1 MQCVT
6 SITHRAQSG
15 IALLEL
21 LLVMGLVNLSLAT
34 TYMVQQSTGQ
44 AAQLGLQ
51 QRQASM
57 LLEQIALTL
66 REYPQQ
72 LAQFHANIT
81 NLPTAARCGAGQ
93 YCKAVEMLAYWHQQ
107 WQSTLQQLPLAALQV
122 SCQIHCSAG
131 QYLMIQISWQSQLL
145 PPAGSCGELECY
157 CLSVHVPL

>member
-1 MQCVT
+1 MQCVI
-6 SITHRAQSG
+6 SITHKPQSG

-34 TYMVQQSTGQ
+34 TYMIQQSTGQ

-72 LAQFHANIT
+72 LAQFYTNTA
-81 NLPTAARCGAGQ
+81 NLPIATHCGAGQ
-93 YCKAVEMLAYWHQQ
+93 YCKAVQMLAYWNQQ
-107 WQSTLQQLPLAALQV
+107 WPSTLQQLPLSTLQV
-122 SCQIHCSAG
+122 SCQTHCSAG
-131 QYLMIQISWQSQLL
+131 QYLVIQISWQSQLL
-145 PPAGSCGELECY
+145 PPAWSCGEIERY
-157 CLSVHVPL
+157 CLLVNVPL